1 MSPRRNV
8 VAVAGGPARLWSF
21 VYGLPNQ
28 GRTQEHAQAVA
39 GVPTLVAP
47 ASLTIEALRPSRSL
61 EGLCLIRAT
70 GPIHRDDIGAKEDDG
85 DPLDPITLRG

>member
-8 VAVAGGPARLWSF
+8 VAVAGGPAVLWPF
-21 VYGLPNQ
+21 VYSLPNQ

-39 GVPTLVAP
+39 GVLTLGAP

-61 EGLCLIRAT
+61 EGLCLIRAA
-70 GPIHRDDIGAKEDDG
+70 GPIHRDDIGAKDDG
-85 DPLDPITLRG
+85 DLLDPITLRR

>member
-8 VAVAGGPARLWSF
+8 VAVAGGPAGLWPF

-39 GVPTLVAP
+39 GVLTLGAP

-61 EGLCLIRAT
+61 EGLCLIRAA

-85 DPLDPITLRG
+85 DLLDPITLRG